1 MRKTIVWITGFGS
14 AAVIAGALY
23 FSTDLK
29 PAEASV
35 DQSDLQVIANGK
47 DLYNQFCAS
56 CHGEDLKGQDNWKV
70 TKADGRLPAPPHD
83 KDGHTWHHSDGVLFD
98 YIKGGG
104 DSLGLKDFK
113 TGMPPFKSMMN
124 DTEIWSTLA
133 YIKSRWPDKHRTR
146 QAFATEQE
154 KQQEQN

>member
-1 MRKTIVWITGFGS
+1 MRKAIVLISGFGS

-23 FSTDLK
+23 FSADLN

-56 CHGEDLKGQDNWKV
+56 CHGEDLKGQANWKV

-83 KDGHTWHHSDGVLFD
+83 KDGHTWHHSDEVLFK
-98 YIKGGG
+98 YTKGGG
-104 DSLGLKDFK
+104 ASLGLKDFK

-133 YIKSRWPDKHRTR
+133 YIKSRWPDKHRAR
-146 QAFATEQE
+146 QAVATEQA
-154 KQQEQN
+154 K